1 MNTIQ
6 PENNPIKQL
15 QAEISNKKKI
25 HSRIIIVNTLN
36 FSCKKHLISVVS
48 IGNVSSQPHHNQF
61 SATKK
66 NQLKKL
72 SQLQTHLTHQNHH
85 TLRQIQVRSK
95 FYSLQMS
102 NYEIGF
108 ETYHVNP
115 KPYTSQ
121 ENKLPIGFANHIS
134 HHQLMALDH

>member
-1 MNTIQ
+1 MSH
-6 PENNPIKQL
+6 L
-15 QAEISNKKKI
+15 S
-25 HSRIIIVNTLN
+25 HIIIS
-36 FSCKKHLISVVS
+36 FHLEKIKSIEKVIST
-48 IGNVSSQPHHNQF
+48 
-61 SATKK
+61 AE
-66 NQLKKL
+66 
-72 SQLQTHLTHQNHH
+72 THLTHQNHH

>member
-1 MNTIQ
+1 MSHLSHIIINF
-6 PENNPIKQL
+6 QL
-15 QAEISNKKKI
+15 QKKKSI
-25 HSRIIIVNTLN
+25 EKV
-36 FSCKKHLISVVS
+36 ISTADALDTPKP
-48 IGNVSSQPHHNQF
+48 PHIKTDTSPF
-61 SATKK
+61 KI
-66 NQLKKL
+66 LL
-72 SQLQTHLTHQNHH
+72 
-85 TLRQIQVRSK
+85 
-95 FYSLQMS
+95 SLQMS